1 MVPRLGDATRPCTVD
16 AIDCLNPFA
25 WKADVTAATLRES
38 PIGIVAAVSAGLA
51 ITASVFASTDCL
63 NWVAWKPATV
73 AAMLAARLGGTPLSA
88 IRVVEDATPVP
99 TSGVDVI

>member
-38 PIGIVAAVSAGLA
+38 PIGIVAAASAGLA
-51 ITASVFASTDCL
+51 ITASVFPSTDCL
-63 NWVAWKPATV
+63 NWFAWKPATL
-73 AAMLAARLGGTPLSA
+73 AAMLGPLLACAPLSA
-88 IRVVEDATPVP
+88 FRVFTPSTHLP
-99 TSGVDVI
+99 T